1 MVKET
6 PFKVNGDVKLIAVS
20 QRQMSAAIGLSPT
33 RINELLTEKVMVRD
47 ESRVDGRLM
56 LFESLQN
63 YFLSKKTSSDGVNFW
78 NERALHEKVKR
89 ELSELKLAQERGE
102 VYAAA
107 EVEAVLVEML
117 IDFRN
122 KLTGLGHKLAAQLEG
137 KTAAQICAIIDSEIE
152 QELKEL
158 SENVK
163 TQAEIDE
170 EAGAESSG
178 RQSALASP

>member
-1 MVKET
+1 MISNL
-6 PFKVNGDVKLIAVS
+6 PIKVAGDLKLLSCS
-20 QRQMSAAIGLSPT
+20 QRQFAAAVGLSPT
-33 RINELLTEKVMVRD
+33 RVNELLNEKVLVRD

-63 YFLSKKTSSDGVNFW
+63 YFLSKKTTGDGVNFW

-89 ELSELKLAQERGE
+89 EISELKLQQERGE

-122 KLTGLGHKLAAQLEG
+122 KLSGVGHKLAAQLEG
-137 KTAAQICAIIDSEIE
+137 KNAAQICALIDDEVAVT
-152 QELKEL
+152 LKEL
-158 SENVK
+158 SETLHEEYPRVE
-163 TQAEIDE
+163 EIPARGDK
-170 EAGAESSG
+170 AG
-178 RQSALASP
+178 